1 MNATYELWDYATG
14 NCIGAYA
21 NQAAALAAVRD
32 TIRRYG
38 DDAATSLV
46 LLTAPDD
53 GEGERIAAGSELIE
67 QARSVEPFALK
78 SSD

>member
-1 MNATYELWDYATG
+1 MNLTYELWDYATG

-21 NQAAALAAVRD
+21 DQSGAFADVLA

-53 GEGERIAAGSELIE
+53 GEAERIAAGIELIE
-67 QARSVEPFALK
+67 QARAAEPLALK